1 MRTQSEIL
9 ATMKDAY
16 VNDSVVRERYG
27 ITGTVTFDDVFA
39 QVSIE
44 SIIFYIVSVAIY
56 FTEQLFDLHMTDVE
70 AREDQMRVGTIAWW
84 INLCRSFQYGDDLVY
99 NTETNLYEY
108 EEIDETA
115 KIIKFATV
123 REGSAG
129 LQLLVCA
136 ADGDGLPE
144 KLEDPG
150 AQRDAFDAYIRKVK
164 LAGLPLVW
172 GSYNADQVKI
182 TLTVVRN
189 PMLLDASGVVI
200 GGSAKPVNEALQ
212 AYISS
217 LAFGDGIINK
227 TKIIDAIQAA
237 TGVIDVYPASDTWLQ
252 VSTDETPA
260 FTAVTS
266 QNLSSFGGSFILQDT
281 NITITY
287 TV

>member
-1 MRTQSEIL
+1 MRTQSEIF

-56 FTEQLFDLHMTDVE
+56 FTEQLFDLHMADVE

-182 TLTVVRN
+182 ALTVVRN

-200 GGSAKPVNEALQ
+200 GGTNKPVNEALQ
-212 AYISS
+212 SYISS

-260 FTAVTS
+260 FTAVS
-266 QNLSSFGGSFILQDT
+266 GQNLSSFGGSFILQDT